1 VLFADLAGFTTWAER
16 ASPDEVIAFL
26 REFHARMERAVF
38 AHAGTLDKYIGDGVM
53 ATFGTPEPGATDA
66 ANALGCARTMQESIA
81 AWNAE
86 RRARGEP
93 AVALGVGVHFGPV
106 VLGDVGGPQRLEFAV
121 LGDTVNVASR
131 LERLTRMLGATIVA
145 SDALLAAAR
154 RNGPDAEPLLA
165 DFRRASEHRV
175 RGRDGDVAIWY
186 VPS

>member
-1 VLFADLAGFTTWAER
+1 
-16 ASPDEVIAFL
+16 
-26 REFHARMERAVF
+26 
-38 AHAGTLDKYIGDGVM
+38 
-53 ATFGTPEPGATDA
+53 
-66 ANALGCARTMQESIA
+66 
-81 AWNAE
+81 
-86 RRARGEP
+86 
-93 AVALGVGVHFGPV
+93 VGVHFGPV

-186 VPS
+186 VPR